1 MTSQIL
7 KSLDFSKT
15 QKSRY
20 LKDETWFFLQKKN
33 NHRLHIRSYFIT
45 KNSFVAEVTF
55 KNEEMETKKLP
66 VGLQDIFKT
75 SILSTFVS

>member
-15 QKSRY
+15 QKSSY
-20 LKDETWFFLQKKN
+20 LKDETWFFLQKKK
-33 NHRLHIRSYFIT
+33 NHWLHIPSYFIT

-55 KNEEMETKKLP
+55 KNEEMVTKKLP

>member
-1 MTSQIL
+1 MI
-7 KSLDFSKT
+7 FS
-15 QKSRY
+15 S
-20 LKDETWFFLQKKN
+20 KKIK
-33 NHRLHIRSYFIT
+33 NHWLHIRSYFIT

-75 SILSTFVS
+75 SILSTFAS